1 MFVELSIQDVLV
13 KFVVDTGA
21 TLTLVSTR
29 VYDLIPDLCRPHL
42 SKTRSQIK
50 SVCDKYLSLR
60 GKGSFKMDFGKE
72 KFTSEAVVTDLQVDG
87 ILGLDF
93 MKKNKCLI
101 DVSANLLHIANFRVS
116 LIFQGT
122 QRRNADA
129 LSRAPGKPC
138 RLTSDSQ
145 SNMSSDCSK
154 REHSHAKIVTSQMPD
169 NGKDLTL
176 IELQSNDS
184 DLKRVKQWLAEGQRP
199 QYIEVSSKG
208 FFLRSLWS
216 QFDCLELQEDIVVR
230 RFNNLELN
238 VAKLQAVIPM
248 SERKQVLEY
257 CHDTKYAGH
266 LANRYRKM
274 PATKK
279 DLYIAK
285 TIGELNKLAELPA
298 KMSTTNSKMFQY
310 YDSLLGQK
318 NLLKSIDKAE
328 ELAESLKERYEEIEA
343 KLIAEK
349 LSPLDSSPPINGK
362 IDSPRG
368 KEETDGE
375 QKKEEKEK
383 EVKDE
388 PVTPKTIQGQ
398 ITPTSLYTL
407 LQEQDIQL
415 IIMDVRSDKDFKE
428 SHITHKCCIN
438 IPVEIVPPGTTVN
451 HIEKSLPE
459 DSKSPWQ
466 QRGNVDHIILLD
478 WSSKLEDCNIGT
490 TVRTLK
496 DALFKYDST
505 VIIKSEPLVL
515 DGGYDQWLLYYPQL
529 TTNSNISRPK
539 TDLMS
544 PIPSLDF
551 DYPDFDEAFIMT
563 PTPDRANQN
572 QLNGTVNQS
581 QPSSLINDLSGQRPQ
596 FPRIDRSTKPKPLQS
611 SVSTNV
617 TNQTDIE
624 KLNELKPRVTSLYPD
639 TSSISGTKI
648 RKETGN
654 EVQSL
659 SRELEHEREELNRIR
674 KEKEEEIAKY
684 QLDKERNIKEQ
695 QARIERL
702 KDEEEKL
709 RLIEQKK
716 SEQTRDLADL
726 MRKKRGLQEEMKGSG
741 GENIRNQELR
751 TIENERVKRQD
762 EVEKLRQERKKKEE
776 ERRIL
781 EEGKEKEELERARAR
796 ARLEEE
802 KKDFELKLAEETARR
817 LQEEEDSMGIEL
829 HELKQRELKT
839 KIEELRKLRQEE
851 EKSLKET
858 QRKEESLKR
867 LEENRKLK
875 EKEDAVKRQEEDRLA
890 IERQEKEAHERKTK
904 EKKDRKLREEETER
918 RRLAKIAEEA
928 AKVEQT
934 RKEAELHAKNE
945 LAKREAEQR
954 VRDEQARRE
963 AEQKARDEQAR
974 KIAEDK
980 ANKEAEEKARAD
992 QARREAEEKL
1002 KLIQGE
1008 SPKIKTIPSPNLPT
1022 GWEKRLD
1029 GPTHR
1034 YYYINHNRGTTQWE
1048 PPQTEIKL
1056 PGKYTTKLK
1065 DEPTTTKRGLSRSN
1079 SSPNIAKMMEEEDK
1093 VTPLKPSIDRS
1104 NKPAQRYII
1113 PEANRPS
1120 PQKQAAR
1127 IRNLN
1132 PVYGNVGRAL
1142 TGLRNLGNTCYMNST
1157 IQCLNNCS
1165 PLVTYFLTDN
1175 YLYDINRESELGSHG
1190 EVADDFA
1197 VIVKNLWTGQY
1208 KCITPRDFKVT
1219 VGKHQPMFAGN
1230 DQQDSQEFL
1239 TFLLDALHEGL
1250 NKVKIRPKIPE
1261 QDNDNLPDHV
1271 NAELSWK
1278 HHRML
1283 HESIIVELFQGQ
1295 LKSTL
1300 MCLTCRKQSVTFQ
1313 AFMYLSLPIPSGSR
1327 CRLDD
1332 CLRQF
1337 LKEEKMTGSSRWRC
1351 PRCKVDR
1358 DSVKKID
1365 IWKLP
1370 RILLIGLNRFVYEGQ
1385 WRQKISSYVDFPV
1398 QNLNLDSVVQSPTS
1412 TKSKYNLY
1420 GISNHYGT
1428 MDGGHYTAFC
1438 RNPCTKRWYKY
1449 DDEQVYDMSE
1459 SDVKSSAAFVLYYTS
1474 IDLPPPDFRKNF

>member
-1 MFVELSIQDVLV
+1 
-13 KFVVDTGA
+13 
-21 TLTLVSTR
+21 
-29 VYDLIPDLCRPHL
+29 
-42 SKTRSQIK
+42 
-50 SVCDKYLSLR
+50 
-60 GKGSFKMDFGKE
+60 
-72 KFTSEAVVTDLQVDG
+72 
-87 ILGLDF
+87 
-93 MKKNKCLI
+93 
-101 DVSANLLHIANFRVS
+101 
-116 LIFQGT
+116 
-122 QRRNADA
+122 
-129 LSRAPGKPC
+129 
-138 RLTSDSQ
+138 
-145 SNMSSDCSK
+145 
-154 REHSHAKIVTSQMPD
+154 
-169 NGKDLTL
+169 
-176 IELQSNDS
+176 
-184 DLKRVKQWLAEGQRP
+184 
-199 QYIEVSSKG
+199 
-208 FFLRSLWS
+208 
-216 QFDCLELQEDIVVR
+216 
-230 RFNNLELN
+230 
-238 VAKLQAVIPM
+238 
-248 SERKQVLEY
+248 
-257 CHDTKYAGH
+257 
-266 LANRYRKM
+266 M

-279 DLYIAK
+279 DVYIAK

-298 KMSTTNSKMFQY
+298 KMSTSNSKILVKTADKMLKEAETGDMLGDEERAYVLYMKYFNVVTFLKKTPEYKKQKQY

-362 IDSPRG
+362 VDSPRG
-368 KEETDGE
+368 KVETDGE

-407 LQEQDIQL
+407 LQEPDIQL

-428 SHITHKCCIN
+428 SHINQKCCIN

-451 HIEKSLPE
+451 HIAKSLPE

-466 QRGNVDHIILLD
+466 QRGNLDHIILLD

-496 DALFKYDST
+496 DALYKYDST

-551 DYPDFDEAFIMT
+551 DYPDFDEAFITT

-572 QLNGTVNQS
+572 QLNGIVNQS
-581 QPSSLINDLSGQRPQ
+581 QPSSLINDPSGQRPQ

-611 SVSTNV
+611 SVSTNL
-617 TNQTDIE
+617 TNQTDFE

-639 TSSISGTKI
+639 TSSISSTKII
-648 RKETGN
+648 RKESGN

-659 SRELEHEREELNRIR
+659 SRELEREREELNRIR

-762 EVEKLRQERKKKEE
+762 EVDKLRQERKKKEE

-839 KIEELRKLRQEE
+839 KIEELRKLRLEE

-858 QRKEESLKR
+858 QSREESLKR

-875 EKEDAVKRQEEDRLA
+875 EKEDAIKRQEEDRLA

-904 EKKDRKLREEETER
+904 EHKDRKLREEETER

-934 RKEAELHAKNE
+934 RMEAELRAKNE
-945 LAKREAEQR
+945 LAKREAEER
-954 VRDEQARRE
+954 VREEQAKRE
-963 AEQKARDEQAR
+963 AEQKARDDQAR

-980 ANKEAEEKARAD
+980 AKKEAEEKARAD

-1048 PPQTEIKL
+1048 PPQTKIKL
-1056 PGKYTTKLK
+1056 PADGKYTTKLK

-1093 VTPLKPSIDRS
+1093 VPPLKPSIDRS
-1104 NKPAQRYII
+1104 NKPAQRQLI

-1165 PLVTYFLTDN
+1165 PLVTYFLTES

-1327 CRLDD
+1327 CTLND

-1337 LKEEKMTGSSRWRC
+1337 LKEERMTGSSRWRC

-1474 IDLPPPDFRKNF
+1474 IDLLPPDFRKNF